1 MSNRSSVDRTLPS
14 AYAFEVTISAPQT
27 LAGIDNQGADAV
39 THFILVKTGAASAVA
54 TLFDSDDNSTFAAV
68 ADASFVVPQSS
79 ADLDL
84 SVAGVK
90 QLAYVGPKRYSAV
103 RITGG
108 NPVVSTF
115 GIRELPARGYK
126 ATQL

>member
-1 MSNRSSVDRTLPS
+1 MPNRSLVDTTLPS
-14 AYAFEVTISAPQT
+14 AYAFEATISAPAT
-27 LAGIDNQGADAV
+27 LAGVDNQGADAV

-54 TLFDSDDNSTFAAV
+54 TLFDSDDNTTFVAV
-68 ADASFVVPQSS
+68 ADASYVVAQSTT
-79 ADLDL
+79 DLDL

-108 NPVVSTF
+108 NPVASSF
-115 GIRELPARGYK
+115 ANRLLPSRSAK
-126 ATQL
+126 ALTV